1 MNFPCALLALSWLDG
16 GARRKCTIKN
26 SQGGKKYLKPIFCF
40 IVPRVSCP
48 KKSVQPVFLH
58 SLTKLA
64 FTGVKKMLE
73 ICSDLWQNC
82 AIKIAT
88 KCWWHLTNTRL
99 IRQVFCFR
107 LCLWLLFSVE
117 GQKMSKKLVMGC
129 SLNKLQKHLVS
140 GIIRLC
146 YSVSVA
152 PHSSTYSIRGRIF
165 CSYLNGAIE
174 WDKMVFW
181 SAFQEFFHHSVQE
194 LQKY

>member
-1 MNFPCALLALSWLDG
+1 MSVFLLSPVIGSGMHENMNFPCALLALSWLDG

-107 LCLWLLFSVE
+107 LCLWLLFSVVVL
-117 GQKMSKKLVMGC
+117 QLWHLAF
-129 SLNKLQKHLVS
+129 LN
-140 GIIRLC
+140 
-146 YSVSVA
+146 
-152 PHSSTYSIRGRIF
+152 IRGWLVGVD
-165 CSYLNGAIE
+165 CGGN
-174 WDKMVFW
+174 
-181 SAFQEFFHHSVQE
+181 
-194 LQKY
+194 